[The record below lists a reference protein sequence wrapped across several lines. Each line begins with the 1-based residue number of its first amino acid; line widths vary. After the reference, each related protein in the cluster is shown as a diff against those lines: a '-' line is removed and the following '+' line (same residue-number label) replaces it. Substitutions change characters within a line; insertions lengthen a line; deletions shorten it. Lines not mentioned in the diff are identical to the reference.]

1 MEILDL
7 ARTLRLEC
15 VSDEQIQD
23 LLSAI
28 DNKKT
33 TKAVAKSL
41 LSTLKTNLLGIEMM
55 GEFSRVQS
63 QIDDLEF
70 LVSHL

>member
-23 LLSAI
+23 LLSSI